1 MIARLKANLS
11 KLKKGEEAKNKNE
24 LTTITPKKIKKI
36 KNIKKINKFTIEP
49 EKPHCFL
56 YRIQKINPEI
66 NLNYQLELYH
76 KKQRYSV

>member
-49 EKPHCFL
+49 EKPHCFF
-56 YRIQKINPEI
+56 QK
-66 NLNYQLELYH
+66 
-76 KKQRYSV
+76 KMK